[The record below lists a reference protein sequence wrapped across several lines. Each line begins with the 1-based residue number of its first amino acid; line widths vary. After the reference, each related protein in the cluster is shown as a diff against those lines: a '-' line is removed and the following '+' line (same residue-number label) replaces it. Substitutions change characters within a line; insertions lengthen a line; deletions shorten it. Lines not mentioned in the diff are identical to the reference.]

1 MVGNRGPTTVHKISI
16 IISTIKRLM
25 TIYLLKTVEIEI
37 VDGLL
42 VIYKLHAFENS
53 KSRRLVG
60 IFIVITS

>member
-1 MVGNRGPTTVHKISI
+1 
-16 IISTIKRLM
+16 M